1 MLFVKGAE
9 QRRQIG
15 IDNDEEL
22 LQFAVRQSLL
32 ETGAEE
38 DQVSYYTIY
47 LYLNKI
53 NFKIINIFFK
63 KVDIWEALQVQRP
76 NTPNDLYFDPADE
89 ELQRYKHVQTFY
101 YTYFSI

>member
-1 MLFVKGAE
+1 MYVQGAE

-15 IDNDEEL
+15 MDNDEEL

-38 DQVSYYTIY
+38 DQVGCQIQIVGC
-47 LYLNKI
+47 LDLKNLI
-53 NFKIINIFFK
+53 VIHLQ
-63 KVDIWEALQVQRP
+63 VDIWEALQVQRP

-89 ELQRYKHVQTFY
+89 ELQRYNNRQ
-101 YTYFSI
+101 YFITQNFKYQYI